1 MIRTLSNIQQN
12 NKYYSVAPQH
22 KNIKKE
28 KVKTSEYLESI
39 QIKRLKIK
47 FKNFI
52 IRKIEKEP
60 QIIDLKLKCKEL
72 INGIVNINKEISEVT
87 RKSRR
92 EARLEI
98 KKSKATE
105 SLEQIIK
112 EIYKKEHPN
121 QSRWRTLPNFK
132 SQAENI
138 LLNLPPSEQLV
149 NLKNTKEKKIQEAIN
164 LISEIKRLR
173 SELKMEWANNPEIY
187 KKLQVEFKVKETV
200 KVFMQSNT

>member
-1 MIRTLSNIQQN
+1 MLPK
-12 NKYYSVAPQH
+12 NKLRSG
-22 KNIKKE
+22 
-28 KVKTSEYLESI
+28 

-52 IRKIEKEP
+52 TRKIEKEP

-92 EARLEI
+92 ETRLEI